1 MMMNFNSEI
10 TNTAKRFVRVKSG
23 AWGRW
28 LFLIAVFLAV
38 TGAFPGTEARA
49 QDDSDS
55 DSDSASESGSYES
68 FRLLLD
74 RNIFDA
80 NRRRPIPP
88 SERRPEPP
96 PPPRQETF
104 SLVGVFMNGQEKVAF
119 FEGSDREW
127 SGSRK
132 VGESIADFIIREVE
146 FSHASLE
153 RIAEPV
159 AMDSDPEE
167 NATSSEISGSS
178 ETGNDEV
185 SESQTIEAPDEPE
198 EKEDETLVVALLEL
212 PVGQG
217 MSRRGDDPWELT
229 ENPAFSRSSFG
240 SGSSGFGRR
249 SFGSDRGGSEGSS
262 ASETG
267 ESENSETEDS
277 GSDSDSDAGGGMS
290 DILKQMMERR
300 KQEMNK

>member
-1 MMMNFNSEI
+1 M
-10 TNTAKRFVRVKSG
+10 
-23 AWGRW
+23 
-28 LFLIAVFLAV
+28 IAVFLAV

-49 QDDSDS
+49 QD

-96 PPPRQETF
+96 PAPRQETF

-153 RIAEPV
+153 RMAEPV
-159 AMDSDPEE
+159 AMDSDPEL
-167 NATSSEISGSS
+167 NATSSEVSGSAV
-178 ETGNDEV
+178 TGNKES
-185 SESQTIEAPDEPE
+185 SESLTIEDPSVQE

-249 SFGSDRGGSEGSS
+249 SFGSNQDGSGGTSS
-262 ASETG
+262 SS